1 MKRFLIAT
9 SMLAF
14 TAAPAF
20 ADDPQTYQDD
30 QTPPATTDMPETD
43 EPIFDDQDDDTDLM
57 DNDDLTD
64 DEDLFDQDADDT
76 WDEAELDEGFT
87 DDHDWIDQDVY
98 SSDGE
103 ELGDV
108 ERVRLSAAGEVEAIV
123 VETGG
128 VVEVGGRE
136 VLIENGEFELTS
148 ATEDDEMR
156 VTLTVDASG
165 FAALPDFDEDRAS
178 DYPLS
183 DNPVEDDETDHGDDY
198 SDDMDVMEDDEIADP
213 SNR

>member
-20 ADDPQTYQDD
+20 ADDPQVTPEEN
-30 QTPPATTDMPETD
+30 QTPPVTSDMPETTD
-43 EPIFDDQDDDTDLM
+43 PILDDPM
-57 DNDDLTD
+57 AD
-64 DEDLFDQDADDT
+64 DEDAAYDELDT
-76 WDEAELDEGFT
+76 DESWDEAELQNGFT
-87 DDHDWIDQDVY
+87 DDHDWIDTAVFG
-98 SSDGE
+98 SNGT

-108 ERVRLSAAGEVEAIV
+108 ERVRLSDAGEVEAIV
-123 VETGG
+123 VEAGG

-136 VLIENGEFELTS
+136 VLIENGEFELVS
-148 ATEDDEMR
+148 NLDGENSINLM
-156 VTLTVDASG
+156 VDAEG

-183 DNPVEDDETDHGDDY
+183 DDDAF
-198 SDDMDVMEDDEIADP
+198 DDMDDDESDGIDTADDEEIADP
-213 SNR
+213 SR